1 MKGGFGMDQMKIGS
15 FLKKLRNEKELT
27 QGQLAEKLNVSN
39 RSVSRW
45 ETGNTLPDI
54 SILIELAEFYEVDI
68 KEIIDGERKIENM
81 NEETKE
87 LMDKVVD
94 YTSKD
99 KEIILE
105 KTQQY
110 SAIAVISLV
119 VGGILSVFDF
129 SNKYQQITEL
139 LFMVTLIM
147 TVAVWLLCSGKAT
160 EMRKDK
166 AKIKRYVVISLA
178 VITCAVI
185 FMLALV
191 GIIPSLF

>member
-68 KEIIDGERKIENM
+68 KEIIDGERKSENM

-105 KTQQY
+105 KMQQY
-110 SAIAVISLV
+110 SAIAVISFV

-147 TVAVWLLCSGKAT
+147 TVAVWVLCSGKAS
-160 EMRKDK
+160 EMRKNK
-166 AKIKRYVVISLA
+166 VKLKRYLVILLA

>member
-68 KEIIDGERKIENM
+68 KEIIDGERKSENM

-94 YTSKD
+94 YTRKD
-99 KEIILE
+99 KEIIL
-105 KTQQY
+105 
-110 SAIAVISLV
+110 
-119 VGGILSVFDF
+119 
-129 SNKYQQITEL
+129 
-139 LFMVTLIM
+139 
-147 TVAVWLLCSGKAT
+147 
-160 EMRKDK
+160 
-166 AKIKRYVVISLA
+166 
-178 VITCAVI
+178 
-185 FMLALV
+185 
-191 GIIPSLF
+191 